1 MSQLITEVSHALG
14 QAEAVRRLK
23 EQFTLTQAAYQAHV
37 SDLKQEWTD
46 STLVFSFRAAGMGIS
61 GSLAV
66 EDAAVAVQVEL
77 PLAAALLKGLIQ
89 QQIREELQRVLA

>member
-1 MSQLITEVSHALG
+1 MPQLTTEVPHALG

-23 EQFTLTQAAYQAHV
+23 EQFTLAQAAYQAHI

-46 STLVFSFRAAGMGIS
+46 STLEFSFRAIGMGIS

-66 EDAAVAVQVEL
+66 EDAAVTLQAEL
-77 PLAAALLKGLIQ
+77 PLAAALFKGMIQ
-89 QQIREELQRVLA
+89 QQIREELERVLA